1 MISCT
6 VLMRHY
12 TLSGKIFVDEN
23 VVGAAVRAIR
33 KYVLPRIGCSER
45 NRVDSCDNGL
55 N

>member
-1 MISCT
+1 
-6 VLMRHY
+6 MRHY

-33 KYVLPRIGCSER
+33 KYVLLRIGCSER